1 MFNLKIDS
9 NKIAPH
15 KRGFFV
21 LKPVRDSKGLF
32 TGSYKVR
39 PTENFFM
46 SAIATICISGIV
58 SIALIQFGLV

>member
-1 MFNLKIDS
+1 MALRIDS

-15 KRGFFV
+15 RRGFFV

-32 TGSYKVR
+32 TGQYRIR
-39 PTENFFM
+39 PTETFFM
-46 SAIATICISGIV
+46 SAIATVCISGIV